1 MIYLASDHRGYR
13 LKEEIKKLLK
23 LQGQEYEDMGPH
35 EFDPLDDYP
44 DYIIP
49 AAKKVSENPN
59 KNKAIIIG
67 ASGQGEAIAANKVKG
82 VRAVVFYGGSKEIIY
97 LSRTHNNSNVL
108 SLGAKFIDPSSIQEI
123 ITIWLSLPF
132 PCAERHNR
140 RIKKIEKFEA
150 GR

>member
-1 MIYLASDHRGYR
+1 MIYLASDHRGYK

-23 LQGQEYEDMGPH
+23 SRGQEYEDMGPH
-35 EFDPLDDYP
+35 EFNPLDDYP
-44 DYIIP
+44 DYIFP

-82 VRAVVFYGGSKEIIY
+82 VRATVFYGGSKEIIY

-123 ITIWLSLPF
+123 ISVWLSLPF
-132 PCAERHNR
+132 SCEERHNR
-140 RIKKIEKFEA
+140 RIKKIEKFEDSV
-150 GR
+150 